1 MTGAHVRRCYGAP
14 RSTQLRRTF
23 QRWSYAHMR
32 LTVKRGK
39 VSAFT
44 LTGPALRSAPD
55 GARVG
60 SRLAVFRR
68 ALGKL
73 ARDRR
78 ARTYRA
84 LVRHGKT
91 AFADVRISMAR
102 KRARVARVRVTLVRR
117 AQLDRTGRRL
127 AAHLNRGGSSR

>member
-1 MTGAHVRRCYGAP
+1 AMPNGAFRTVTPLAARPDPGGAPGGGPGAGAGCPRTPWLSRRRAKRAVRLLGMTGAQVRRCYGAP

-78 ARTYRA
+78 ARTYR
-84 LVRHGKT
+84 
-91 AFADVRISMAR
+91 
-102 KRARVARVRVTLVRR
+102 
-117 AQLDRTGRRL
+117 
-127 AAHLNRGGSSR
+127 